1 MAVPC
6 APIFGR
12 TQSAGTWNRE
22 NYIPKHL
29 FIINDTN
36 TPRKRCDHGFEEI
49 KNLLPTYFCRVHLH
63 VCAHSS
69 VFGLLRSNREIREW
83 RCSSVGYKRENAHLA
98 VRYYDN
104 YSCPSRQVMH
114 NNFEVVRG
122 LRSNY
127 KYIHCCTH
135 YVHSVQSVTPRV
147 KIMILTS
154 VICWLFSD
162 FYWVDLCTHT
172 ARPCL

>member
-1 MAVPC
+1 MILINQEKDAIMALKKSKICCRCIFVEC
-6 APIFGR
+6 ICMSAHTAPSLVCWDR
-12 TQSAGTWNRE
+12 TGKYENGDVQASGT
-22 NYIPKHL
+22 
-29 FIINDTN
+29 
-36 TPRKRCDHGFEEI
+36 
-49 KNLLPTYFCRVHLH
+49 
-63 VCAHSS
+63 
-69 VFGLLRSNREIREW
+69 
-83 RCSSVGYKRENAHLA
+83 KRENAHLA
-98 VRYYDN
+98 VRYYEN

-172 ARPCL
+172 ARPVSYTHLTLPTIYSV